1 MGAFLELK
9 EKHVKYIL
17 DYIENHGFAAH
28 GFYYG
33 LKKNGEAWSLRSG
46 TSFYGY
52 VKEKELIGIVS
63 FSTTKVMTC
72 HFNDDSIYNKL
83 DFLKVIRQ
91 YKPSVIKAE
100 KNDLERIRTVLAR
113 VSICHDIEIC
123 EVMHINK
130 ESFKKDDDVHGM
142 IVDASLLPIRDAMP
156 FLLQVEKAFGRNP
169 LTVNQLKDKVD
180 SIENYIYYID
190 SSAIK
195 GQAVI
200 EFETNSF
207 AQLGG
212 VFTSPSV
219 RGKGIG
225 KRLTSVLTERMLNK
239 GLAVNLLVMKK
250 NESATKVYRSL
261 GYQVVH
267 ELGLMAINTI

>member
-17 DYIENHGFAAH
+17 DYIEDHGFAAH

-33 LKKNGEAWSLRSG
+33 LKKNGDTWSLRNG
-46 TSFYGY
+46 TTFFGY
-52 VKEKELIGIVS
+52 VKEKALIGMVS
-63 FSTTKVMTC
+63 FSTSKVMTC
-72 HFNDDSIYNKL
+72 HFDDDSIYNKL

-91 YKPSVIKAE
+91 YKPEMIKAE
-100 KNDLERIRTVLAR
+100 KNDLQRIRQVLTR
-113 VSICHDIEIC
+113 VAICQDIETC
-123 EVMHINK
+123 EVMHVNGKSFNK
-130 ESFKKDDDVHGM
+130 DGNVHGM
-142 IVDASLLPIRDAMP
+142 IVDASLIPIRDAVP

-200 EFETNSF
+200 EFETKTF

-212 VFTSPSV
+212 VYTNTSV

-225 KRLTSVLTERMLNK
+225 KRLTSVLTERMLDK
-239 GLAVNLLVMKK
+239 GLVVNLLVMKK
-250 NESATKVYRSL
+250 NESAVKVYKSL
-261 GYQVVH
+261 GYEVVH